1 MIENQSVYVA
11 ENNGISQRKKRIRFG
26 TDNIELALL
35 GLPVVVWFTLFSYL
49 PMFGIIIAFK
59 RYRPVGSNFFDSLL
73 KSDWIGFEN
82 FSFLFRTP
90 DAFII
95 LRNTV
100 LYNLV
105 FIFSGVIVS
114 VTLAVMISQLHS
126 TLLAKFCQTLMFLPH
141 FLSWV
146 VVGYFVFAFLSVD
159 KGLVN
164 QILKGLG
171 RDSIQWYTQA
181 KYWPGL
187 LVTVNIWKG
196 MGYSMVVY
204 LASIMGIDAS
214 LYEAASIDGATK
226 WQQVKNIT
234 LPLLTPIITIMLILA
249 VGRIFSSDFGLFYN
263 VPRRSGP
270 LYDVTQTIDVYVYN
284 ALTQSNNIGF
294 AAAASVTQSIV
305 GLFTIVGA
313 NALVRKLNSESSL
326 F

>member
-1 MIENQSVYVA
+1 MSETGGVNA
-11 ENNGISQRKKRIRFG
+11 RKKKQRFG
-26 TDNIELALL
+26 MDNLELALL
-35 GLPVVVWFTLFSYL
+35 GLPVVVWFVLFAYL

-59 RYRPVGSNFFDSLL
+59 RYRPGGSNFFDSLF
-73 KSDWIGFEN
+73 KSEWMRFDN
-82 FSFLFRTP
+82 FSFLFKTP

-95 LRNTV
+95 VRNTV

-105 FIFSGVIVS
+105 FIFTGVLVS
-114 VTLAVMISQLHS
+114 VTLAVMISLLHS
-126 TLLAKFCQTLMFLPH
+126 PKLAKTCQTMMFLPH

-171 RDSIQWYTQA
+171 HKPIQWYTQA
-181 KYWPGL
+181 QYWPGL
-187 LVTVNIWKG
+187 LVAVNIWKG

-204 LASIMGIDAS
+204 LASITGIDAS
-214 LYEAASIDGATK
+214 LYEAAAIDGGTK
-226 WQQVKNIT
+226 WQQVKHIT

-284 ALTQSNNIGF
+284 ALTQRNNIGF

-313 NALVRKLNSESSL
+313 NQLVRRLNPESSL

>member
-1 MIENQSVYVA
+1 MSDVSRA
-11 ENNGISQRKKRIRFG
+11 GGMGARKIKQRFG
-26 TDNIELALL
+26 MDNVELAIL
-35 GLPVVVWFTLFSYL
+35 GLPVIVWFVLFAYL

-59 RYRPVGSNFFDSLL
+59 RYRPVGANFFDSLL
-73 KSDWIGFEN
+73 KSDWMNFDN
-82 FSFLFRTP
+82 FSFLFKTP

-95 LRNTV
+95 IRNTV

-105 FIFSGVIVS
+105 FIFSGVLVS
-114 VTLAVMISQLHS
+114 VTLAIMISQLHS
-126 TLLAKFCQTLMFLPH
+126 TKLAKTCQTLMFLPH

-146 VVGYFVFAFLSVD
+146 VVGYFVFAFLSAD
-159 KGLVN
+159 KGLAN
-164 QILKGLG
+164 QMLKGMG
-171 RDSIQWYTQA
+171 QAPIQWYTQEQ
-181 KYWPGL
+181 YWPGL
-187 LVTVNIWKG
+187 LVLVNIWKG

-204 LASIMGIDAS
+204 LASITGIDES

-226 WQQVKNIT
+226 WQQVRNIT

-270 LYDVTQTIDVYVYN
+270 LYNVTQTIDVYVYN
-284 ALTQSNNIGF
+284 ALTQQNNIGF

-313 NALVRKLNSESSL
+313 NFMVRKLNPESSL